1 MSAVGVATEH
11 LTAPKGTSSG
21 LLCRLASLESF
32 VSPLLLSDGGTPLDL
47 PQALKEHLR
56 TSNTEP
62 SSPQP
67 LNKVIVLKA
76 GLS

>member
-1 MSAVGVATEH
+1 MH
-11 LTAPKGTSSG
+11 LAAPKGTSSG
-21 LLCRLASLESF
+21 LLCHLVSLGRF

-62 SSPQP
+62 SPLQP
-67 LNKVIVLKA
+67 LNKVIVLNA